1 MGIKNSIPR
10 LDAVDKV
17 TGAAKYTE
25 DLIPINALVGKTLH
39 STIAN
44 GTVRAIDVD
53 EAWKIP
59 GVVDILTCFD
69 VPDWEY
75 ATCGHP
81 LSLDPAH
88 TDVANKRILTKRVRY
103 YGDEIAAV
111 VAESDLAAQKAL
123 EAIRV
128 EYEELPPLLTP
139 EAAVISGIPLHEKS
153 PDNQGGRMDFIIDES
168 QNVRFY
174 QGTFSMDPC
183 IGGYVDLR
191 GTKFHVPAQQHCHI
205 ENICCFAYMSGR
217 KIVVVS
223 PNQAPH
229 TLRKHI
235 SDALGIP
242 TGRIRCGQALCG
254 RSIRQ

>member
-53 EAWKIP
+53 EALKIP

-103 YGDEIAAV
+103 YGC
-111 VAESDLAAQKAL
+111 
-123 EAIRV
+123 
-128 EYEELPPLLTP
+128 LLYT
-139 EAAVISGIPLHEKS
+139 S
-153 PDNQGGRMDFIIDES
+153 P
-168 QNVRFY
+168 
-174 QGTFSMDPC
+174 
-183 IGGYVDLR
+183 
-191 GTKFHVPAQQHCHI
+191 
-205 ENICCFAYMSGR
+205 
-217 KIVVVS
+217 S
-223 PNQAPH
+223 P
-229 TLRKHI
+229 RDC
-235 SDALGIP
+235 S
-242 TGRIRCGQALCG
+242 
-254 RSIRQ
+254 

>member
-81 LSLDPAH
+81 LSPGSR
-88 TDVANKRILTKRVRY
+88 TY
-103 YGDEIAAV
+103 
-111 VAESDLAAQKAL
+111 
-123 EAIRV
+123 
-128 EYEELPPLLTP
+128 
-139 EAAVISGIPLHEKS
+139 
-153 PDNQGGRMDFIIDES
+153 
-168 QNVRFY
+168 
-174 QGTFSMDPC
+174 
-183 IGGYVDLR
+183 
-191 GTKFHVPAQQHCHI
+191 
-205 ENICCFAYMSGR
+205 
-217 KIVVVS
+217 
-223 PNQAPH
+223 
-229 TLRKHI
+229 
-235 SDALGIP
+235 
-242 TGRIRCGQALCG
+242 RCGQQANTDQTSALLW
-254 RSIRQ
+254 R

>member
-1 MGIKNSIPR
+1 MCR
-10 LDAVDKV
+10 
-17 TGAAKYTE
+17 TG
-25 DLIPINALVGKTLH
+25 
-39 STIAN
+39 
-44 GTVRAIDVD
+44 
-53 EAWKIP
+53 
-59 GVVDILTCFD
+59 
-69 VPDWEY
+69 EY

-205 ENICCFAYMSGR
+205 EKHLLLCLYERAENCSG
-217 KIVVVS
+217 VAQS
-223 PNQAPH
+223 GTP

-242 TGRIRCGQALCG
+242 TGRIRVVKPYVGGAFGNKQDMFYEPLAALFTFTAG
-254 RSIRQ
+254 RTVRGLCDEPGGDICQ